1 LTSDLANKT
10 TIVVGASRGLG
21 RGIATAFAEA
31 GAPVVAVARTPSALA
46 VLADGTGCIEP
57 EVADAGD
64 ATVAASLF
72 DWYEPEVV
80 VLVAGAT
87 PHMRPLQQQTWE
99 TFSVNWQTD
108 VRIAFHWLREAL
120 LKPLRPGS
128 RVVVFSSG
136 AVLNPNGSPLSG
148 GYAGAKATQRFI
160 TAYAHEEAGRAGLD
174 ITFTTVLPQFA
185 PQTDLGRTAVQ
196 AYAAHSGL
204 SVDDFLD
211 QQLFPRLTPEIA
223 GAAVVEL
230 VRADAADVN
239 AAYVLNGAGL
249 QEPSP

>member
-1 LTSDLANKT
+1 MGDLSNKT

-21 RGIATAFAEA
+21 RSIATAFAEA

-46 VLADGTGCIEP
+46 VLADGSGCIEP

-64 ATVAASLF
+64 ATVAASLL

-80 VLVAGAT
+80 ILVAGAT

-108 VRIAFHWLREAL
+108 VRIAFYWLREVL
-120 LKPLRPGS
+120 LKPLRPGG

-136 AVLNPNGSPLSG
+136 AALNTKGSPLSG

-160 TAYAHEEAGRAGLD
+160 TAYAQDEATRAGLD

-185 PQTDLGRTAVQ
+185 PQTGVGRTAVH
-196 AYAAHSGL
+196 AYAAQAGL
-204 SVDDFLD
+204 SVEDFLGH
-211 QQLFPRLTPEIA
+211 QQFALLTPEIA
-223 GAAVVEL
+223 GTALVEL
-230 VRADAADVN
+230 VQAEVANVA

-249 QEPSP
+249 QELP